1 MYNLPMTN
9 KERDH
14 KVKQLRLLQIDYMIR
29 SGSYPNVPEMRERF
43 EVSRSTIMRDLEF
56 LQARYK
62 APLKYDIKRRG
73 YYYKDP
79 TFFIQSMMLSEGELF
94 TITTIVPLLEQY
106 KNTPLEQSFKNILLK
121 IMDLLPE
128 QIKIDSSFNING
140 LTFIKD
146 PLPKIDES
154 TFNKIFD
161 SVRFKKTLEFGYRSI
176 SKSEHTVRQFDPYNV
191 LCQKGNW
198 YVIGYCHKHKD
209 ITVYTFSRMKDV
221 NITEQTFNIQEGFD
235 VNNHID
241 PEIGIWNCSGTE
253 KKKIELLF
261 SPKINTY
268 ILERTWH
275 ADQECH
281 QNEDGSVY
289 LSFWSNQLQE
299 TLFWI
304 LRFGSDVTVLNPPE
318 LRERVMEEAK
328 LTYEKYINQN

>member
-1 MYNLPMTN
+1 MAN
-9 KERDH
+9 KNNRDE
-14 KVKQLRLLQIDYMIR
+14 KVRNQRLFQLVEFIR
-29 SGSYPNVPEMRERF
+29 NGNYPNVPMMKKEY

-56 LQARYK
+56 LKNRYN
-62 APLKYDIKRRG
+62 APIEYSVEHKG
-73 YYYKDP
+73 YYFSDP
-79 TFFIQSMMLSEGELF
+79 TFMIKTLLLTEGELF
-94 TITTIVPLLEQY
+94 AVHTILPLMEQY
-106 KNTPLEQSFKNILLK
+106 KNTPLENTFKSIISK
-121 IMDLLPE
+121 MMEMLPNKVE
-128 QIKIDSSFNING
+128 IDSLMNRNNIH
-140 LTFIKD
+140 FIKD
-146 PLPKIDES
+146 PLPNIEEKV
-154 TFNKIFD
+154 FNSIFD
-161 SVRFKKTLEFGYRSI
+161 AINKKQAIEFGYRSI
-176 SKSEHTVRQFDPYNV
+176 KKQEYTNRKFDPYVV

-198 YVIGYCHKHKD
+198 YVIGYCHKHND
-209 ITVYTFSRMKDV
+209 IIVYAFSRMKDV

-235 VNNHID
+235 VKNHIA

-299 TLFWI
+299 TLFWV
-304 LRFGSDVTVLNPPE
+304 LRFGSAVTVLNPPE